1 MLRWLVSGSWSAL
14 FARLKPCPCLSGRS
28 GFCSLSRDGEHP
40 FQSKA
45 ASVAFFYIGGCV
57 RIGWLLLL
65 FPSAAF
71 AIAGCPVGVQLG
83 SVTMATPLPVC
94 LKFEGSDLGGCQV
107 NCKGVCVELPLNNT
121 KGPVETTGVACKL
134 SDNGS
139 GNGDSDGSGN
149 TPGEGPSGTKPID
162 GWLNFEPVI
171 GDATGT
177 SVSGAVAKL
186 NKNLGVA
193 LRQVVESTKS
203 DTANLNSIAHN
214 AESFSRDMK
223 DALYHIKQ
231 SSSELSHVNGNLG
244 GVAAALSTTRDYLQ
258 SIDAKLNNLGS
269 GSSGGVPSS
278 VASDVAGISSMMGA
292 SLNMMSSI
300 QGNTNGLNNKLDDI
314 SGNTKAT
321 SYFAK
326 DMKTSL
332 ENIERSLGGGSG
344 SGGGSSN
351 WSNSDI
357 ASVVESAATTAN
369 QSEQQTYVLQDM
381 RTALEIMAEKAGNGN
396 GSGDGSGEGSGVDYS
411 KMPGSSSNPLSVGD
425 ADYKSA
431 CSGDNCFF
439 DVPGMEKKLAE
450 TNKSLADKYTSIT
463 EDVKQVFSF
472 NLTGS
477 ADPMECLDLF
487 THQGKEYTVCPPSG
501 DYWKTLAAL
510 MLFIFYFVALM
521 IIFKR

>member
-1 MLRWLVSGSWSAL
+1 MR
-14 FARLKPCPCLSGRS
+14 F
-28 GFCSLSRDGEHP
+28 
-40 FQSKA
+40 
-45 ASVAFFYIGGCV
+45 
-57 RIGWLLLL
+57 GWLLLF
-65 FPSAAF
+65 FPSLAF

-83 SVTMATPLPVC
+83 NVTMATPLPVC
-94 LKFEGSDLGGCQV
+94 LKFEGSQLGGCLV
-107 NCKGVCVELPLNNT
+107 ACNGVCVELPLANT
-121 KGPVETTGVACKL
+121 KGPVETTGTAC
-134 SDNGS
+134 SITENGS

-149 TPGEGPSGTKPID
+149 TPNEGSTGTKPID
-162 GWLNFEPVI
+162 GWLDFQPVI

-258 SIDAKLNNLGS
+258 SIDAKLANIGS
-269 GSSGGVPSS
+269 GSSGGAPSS

-326 DMKTSL
+326 DMKDSL
-332 ENIERSLGGGSG
+332 KNIERSLGGGGSG
-344 SGGGSSN
+344 SDGGSSA
-351 WSNSDI
+351 WTSSDI
-357 ASVVESAATTAN
+357 ASLVESAGTTAN

-381 RTALEIMAEKAGNGN
+381 RTALEIMAEKAGNGGNGDGN
-396 GSGDGSGEGSGVDYS
+396 GSGDGSGVDYS
-411 KMPGSSSNPLSVGD
+411 KMPGSGGNPLSVKEGK
-425 ADYKSA
+425 YSSA
-431 CSGDNCFF
+431 CSGNDCFF
-439 DVPGMEKKLAE
+439 DVAAIQKKLDEA
-450 TNKSLADKYTSIT
+450 NKAISDKYKDIGDEVRDIFDFQLS
-463 EDVKQVFSF
+463 
-472 NLTGS
+472 GS
-477 ADPMECLDLF
+477 AGVMECFDFF
-487 THQGKEYTVCPPSG
+487 TYGGKDYRVCPPAKE
-501 DYWKTLAAL
+501 YWNIIAAL
-510 MLFIFYFVALM
+510 MMFIFYFIAFAIV
-521 IIFKR
+521 FKR

>member
-1 MLRWLVSGSWSAL
+1 M
-14 FARLKPCPCLSGRS
+14 RL
-28 GFCSLSRDGEHP
+28 
-40 FQSKA
+40 
-45 ASVAFFYIGGCV
+45 
-57 RIGWLLLL
+57 GWLLLL
-65 FPSAAF
+65 FPSLAF

-149 TPGEGPSGTKPID
+149 TPDEGPSGTKPID

-193 LRQVVESTKS
+193 LRQVVDSTKS

-244 GVAAALSTTRDYLQ
+244 GVAAALSATRDYLQ
-258 SIDAKLNNLGS
+258 SIDVKLSNLGS

-326 DMKTSL
+326 DMKDSL
-332 ENIERSLGGGSG
+332 KNIERSLGGGGSG
-344 SGGGSSN
+344 SDGGSSA
-351 WSNSDI
+351 WTSSDI
-357 ASVVESAATTAN
+357 ASLVESAGTTAN

-381 RTALEIMAEKAGNGN
+381 RTALEIMAEKAGNGGNGDGN
-396 GSGDGSGEGSGVDYS
+396 GSGDGSGVDYS
-411 KMPGSSSNPLSVGD
+411 KMPGSGGNPLSVKEGK
-425 ADYKSA
+425 YSSA
-431 CSGDNCFF
+431 CSGNDCFF
-439 DVPGMEKKLAE
+439 DVAAIQKKLDEA
-450 TNKSLADKYTSIT
+450 NKAISDKYKDIGDEVRDIFDFQLS
-463 EDVKQVFSF
+463 
-472 NLTGS
+472 GS
-477 ADPMECLDLF
+477 AGVIECFDFF
-487 THQGKEYTVCPPSG
+487 TYGGKDYRVCPPAKE
-501 DYWKTLAAL
+501 YWNIIAAL
-510 MLFIFYFVALM
+510 MMFIFYFIAFAIV
-521 IIFKR
+521 FKR